1 MKPLLARGGL
11 QCCGATTFDEYRQSI
26 EKDAALSRRFQPV
39 IVREPSP
46 SSTLSILRG
55 LRTRYEVHHGVG
67 IKDEAL
73 VTAASYAARYLPE
86 R

>member
-1 MKPLLARGGL
+1 MLARGTL
-11 QCCGATTFDEYRQSI
+11 QCVGATTFDEYRNSI
-26 EKDAALSRRFQPV
+26 EKDAALARRFQPV
-39 IVREPSP
+39 HVLEPSV

-55 LRTRYEVHHGVG
+55 LRSRYEVHHGVG
-67 IKDEAL
+67 VKDEAL

>member
-1 MKPLLARGGL
+1 MLARGTL
-11 QCCGATTFDEYRQSI
+11 QCVGATTFDEYRNSI
-26 EKDAALSRRFQPV
+26 EKDAALARRFQPV
-39 IVREPSP
+39 HVLEPSV

-55 LRTRYEVHHGVG
+55 LRSRYEVHHGVG